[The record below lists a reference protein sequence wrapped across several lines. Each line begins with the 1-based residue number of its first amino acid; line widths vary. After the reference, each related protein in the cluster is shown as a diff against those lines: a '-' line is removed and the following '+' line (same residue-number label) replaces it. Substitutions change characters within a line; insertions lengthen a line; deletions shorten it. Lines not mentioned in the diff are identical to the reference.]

1 MVRVVERGEIES
13 RRRIAA
19 AGGEEIQELGIGQ
32 LPAGQELLCTG
43 VRLGE
48 IRPGRGGLE
57 LCNDLARRI
66 ASLFGRLRG
75 FYRFNRSPG
84 PGCRRGYR
92 LGFRPHQEHGGNR
105 DDDDDYSAGNERT
118 GIGLAAQASWMATIH
133 ILLRSTSRQILLA
146 SGRGAHF
153 WSTEIL
159 GKRSKTWLIGLV
171 AGVALYTLAGFLVAP
186 RAIKLWIESPNLS
199 GPACRLR
206 VQEVYV
212 NPFTMFLSLQH
223 VTLLDKE
230 DKMFVSAARAETS
243 IWTVGTFRAEKPG
256 RDVAMRRLAVR
267 SADSG
272 GTMLA
277 VPAAFARNV
286 TLGAGG
292 AVLDAAFVRLERPDA
307 RVVRDAA
314 GMLRWPAWLSAA
326 GDGRAA
332 ACISLD
338 GFEATAGRLRMKDD
352 AVTPS
357 VQLELRDVTA
367 TARRKTGRSAA
378 PAEIKLE
385 ARIGAAGTVSL
396 EARPGRPAG
405 HHPDLFSLTARN
417 VELQPLSPYFRRI
430 FGTDIV
436 AGVGAATLQ
445 QERHD
450 ATLRFDNQFSID
462 GLRLA
467 DPDQDSADEQSPLE
481 IAVALATDAT
491 GRTEFVV
498 QGSTSDSLTHTV
510 ASVFAGSLSAHLDE
524 LDGRAFGVLGELAGR
539 PDAVLDEI
547 AFLPGSAEMAP
558 VATDALALLA
568 LALGQRPQL
577 GMRVRPAYDL
587 EADRAA
593 IAAQQVKLHIALA
606 TSKSTRER
614 GDTSEPD
621 FDDPRVRDVLDE
633 FAGARLS
640 ETQRRVITGN
650 VRDKAT
656 AYRDIYLALIDKER
670 VSETVL
676 RRLARFRA
684 RSVIDAL
691 ERAGID
697 RQRLRMADVLDT
709 AATDAPT
716 VTLKLEAETHRVAP
730 SSGAHS
736 SEIGSDGG

>member
-1 MVRVVERGEIES
+1 
-13 RRRIAA
+13 
-19 AGGEEIQELGIGQ
+19 
-32 LPAGQELLCTG
+32 
-43 VRLGE
+43 
-48 IRPGRGGLE
+48 
-57 LCNDLARRI
+57 
-66 ASLFGRLRG
+66 
-75 FYRFNRSPG
+75 
-84 PGCRRGYR
+84 
-92 LGFRPHQEHGGNR
+92 
-105 DDDDDYSAGNERT
+105 
-118 GIGLAAQASWMATIH
+118 
-133 ILLRSTSRQILLA
+133 
-146 SGRGAHF
+146 
-153 WSTEIL
+153 
-159 GKRSKTWLIGLV
+159 LIGLV
-171 AGVALYTLAGFLVAP
+171 AGVALYTLTGFLVAP

-212 NPFTMFLSLQH
+212 NPFTMFLSLEH
-223 VTLLDKE
+223 VTLLDQE
-230 DKMFVSAARAETS
+230 DKMFVSAARADTS
-243 IWTVGTFRAEKPG
+243 IWTVEMFRAQKPG
-256 RDVAMRRLAVR
+256 RDVAVQSLTVR
-267 SADSG
+267 SADSDV
-272 GTMLA
+272 TMLA

-286 TLGAGG
+286 TVGAGG
-292 AVLDAAFVRLERPDA
+292 AFVHAAFVRLERPDA
-307 RVVRDAA
+307 RFVRDAT
-314 GMLRWPAWLSAA
+314 GMLRRPAWLSVA
-326 GDGRAA
+326 GDDRAA

-357 VQLELRDVTA
+357 VQLELRDVSA
-367 TARRKTGRSAA
+367 GARRTHGRSAA

-385 ARIGAAGTVSL
+385 ARIGAAGSVSL
-396 EARPGRPAG
+396 EARPGHPAG
-405 HHPDLFSLTARN
+405 RHPDRFSLTARN

-445 QERHD
+445 QGRHD
-450 ATLRFDNQFSID
+450 AMLRFDNQLSID

-467 DPDQDSADEQSPLE
+467 DPDQESADEQSPLE
-481 IAVALATDAT
+481 VAVALATDAA
-491 GRTEFVV
+491 GRTEFVI
-498 QGSTSDSLTHTV
+498 QGSMSDALAHTV
-510 ASVFAGSLSAHLDE
+510 ASVFADSLAAHLDD
-524 LDGRAFGVLGELAGR
+524 LDGRAFEVLAELAGR

-558 VATDALALLA
+558 AATDTLALLA
-568 LALGQRPQL
+568 LVLDQRPQL

-640 ETQRRVITGN
+640 ETQRRAITGS
-650 VRDKAT
+650 VREKAK

-670 VSETVL
+670 VSETLL

-691 ERAGID
+691 DRAGID

-730 SSGAHS
+730 SSGALNG
-736 SEIGSDGG
+736 EIGSGGG